1 MKVLIIEDEFPA
13 RDKLAKYIGRYNR
26 QINIVGTLESVS
38 QSLAWLAENE
48 TPELI
53 FADIELLDGNIF
65 ALFEQTE
72 IICPV
77 IFTTAYDQFFLQAF
91 ERSGIAYLLKPFSYE
106 KFVSAMLKF
115 ENLRHNFVS
124 AQTDLLR
131 EIQASFAQPKYKQRF
146 VIKTGEGI
154 QLLETKQ
161 IAFIQMQNEIP
172 FAFDSTGKKFPLND
186 SLTTL
191 EKLLNPQEFFR
202 LNRSE
207 IINLNY
213 IENLKPDFRDRLVI
227 SLRNLKTKLVS
238 SINRTPELRKWLEN
252 Q

>member
-1 MKVLIIEDEFPA
+1 MKVLIIEDELPA
-13 RDKLAKYIGRYNR
+13 RDKLAKYIGHYDRR
-26 QINIVGTLESVS
+26 IKIVAMLESIA

-48 TPELI
+48 SPALI

-72 IICPV
+72 IVCSI

-106 KFVSAMLKF
+106 KFAAAMQKF
-115 ENLRHNFVS
+115 ENLRHNFAA
-124 AQTDLLR
+124 AQTDFLR
-131 EIQASFAQPKYKQRF
+131 EIQASFQQPKYKQRF
-146 VIKTGEGI
+146 VVKTRDGI

-161 IAFIQMQNEIP
+161 IAFIQMQNELP
-172 FAFDSTGKKFPLND
+172 FAIDSTGKKFPLND

-191 EKLLNPQEFFR
+191 EKLLDPQEFFR

-207 IINLNY
+207 IINLDY
-213 IENLKPDFRDRLVI
+213 IENLKPDFRDRLVV

-238 SINRTPELRKWLEN
+238 SINRTPELRKWLES